1 MIYKIIVDKIPRR
14 TIYTQD
20 KVIYTPPSDDAKEYE
35 VDIEE
40 LRVKGE
46 IYDSLIIENGKAY
59 VMRRLELTQYHVL
72 KVLQNPIK
80 QDLDDIYIELFEGKN
95 YIYLLDKS
103 GNKIY
108 AEYILK
114 NEFTDTFATT
124 VELNTKI
131 EQTSQTIMLAVNRK
145 VGQDEFGTYIEM
157 NWEAIKYAWNQISQY
172 LQMEGIDG
180 KATLNIYD
188 GNNNMIM
195 SLDQNGQHFFKSGS
209 SSPFGEMG
217 VKTLD
222 NKSYISFSVPAEYN
236 RSIQDGM
243 AWGVTTE
250 SDGEFHPILFIK
262 DFFMPPKN
270 SGGATGEL
278 QLDGCNL
285 VLGAENG
292 HIISN
297 GIAIIP
303 EAIGG
308 ISFINEDNQDN
319 YLSIIKGNGTSIFDS
334 LHILD
339 RISFTKNLSG
349 TNTFEIGN
357 GNSYCRLTDDGYV
370 SATNSV
376 YSHGDVT
383 ALGWVYGYA
392 GIHSDGYVSGKA
404 FIDNSR
410 EEIKTNIKKYDKK
423 AIDII
428 KKTDIY
434 EFNYKNK
441 EKFNKKSLGF
451 VIGDK
456 YNYSKEITAV
466 DNDGKEIGANL
477 YSMVSVAYKAI
488 QEQQEII
495 ERQQKVIQ
503 ELQNRIEKLEKEKS

>member
-1 MIYKIIVDKIPRR
+1 MIYKIIVDKQPR
-14 TIYTQD
+14 TN
-20 KVIYTPPSDDAKEYE
+20 PSSEKREYE

-40 LRVKGE
+40 LRKKGNVC
-46 IYDSLIIENGKAY
+46 DSLIIENGKAY

-80 QDLDDIYIELFEGKN
+80 QNLEDIYIQLFEGDN
-95 YIYLLDKS
+95 YIYLMNEI
-103 GNKIY
+103 GNVIY

-124 VELNTKI
+124 VELNTAI
-131 EQTSQTIMLAVNRK
+131 EQTSQTIMLAVNQK
-145 VGQDEFGTYIEM
+145 VGEDEFGTYIEM

-180 KATLNIYD
+180 RATLNIYD

-195 SLDQNGQHFFKSGS
+195 SLDQNGQHFFKNGS

-243 AWGVTTE
+243 AWGITTQ
-250 SDGEFHPILFIK
+250 SDGQFHPILFIK

-297 GIAIIP
+297 GIAIMP

-319 YLSIIKGNGTSIFDS
+319 YLSIIKGNGTSTYDI
-334 LHILD
+334 ITMLD
-339 RISFTKNLSG
+339 KISFFKNQAGS
-349 TNTFEIGN
+349 NSFRIGDS
-357 GNSYCRLTDDGYV
+357 NSYVLVTDTGDITGTGD
-370 SATNSV
+370 AHFN
-376 YSHGDVT
+376 GDVV
-383 ALGWVYGYA
+383 ADDWVYGYA
-392 GIHSDGYVSGKA
+392 GIHSNGYVSGEA

-466 DNDGKEIGANL
+466 DDDGKEIGANL
-477 YSMVSVAYKAI
+477 YSMVSISYKAI

>member
-1 MIYKIIVDKIPRR
+1 MIYKIIVDTQPR
-14 TIYTQD
+14 TN
-20 KVIYTPPSDDAKEYE
+20 PSDEKKEYE
-35 VDIEE
+35 IDIEE

-80 QDLDDIYIELFEGKN
+80 QDLEDVYIELFEGDN
-95 YIYLLDKS
+95 YIYLMDKV

-114 NEFTDTFATT
+114 NEFTNTFATT

-180 KATLNIYD
+180 RATLNIYD

-195 SLDQNGQHFFKSGS
+195 SLDQNGQHFFKNGS
-209 SSPFGEMG
+209 SNPFGEMG

-243 AWGVTTE
+243 AWGVTTA
-250 SDGEFHPILFIK
+250 SDGQFHPILFIK

-297 GIAIIP
+297 GIAIMP

-308 ISFINEDNQDN
+308 ISFIDEDNQN
-319 YLSIIKGNGTSIFDS
+319 NFLSIIKGNGTNTYDSIY
-334 LHILD
+334 LLD
-339 RISFTKNLSG
+339 KISFFKNQAGSNSLR
-349 TNTFEIGN
+349 IGDTSN
-357 GNSYCRLTDDGYV
+357 YVLMTDDGAV
-370 SATNSV
+370 SGTGNAHFN
-376 YSHGDVT
+376 GDVV
-383 ALGWVYGYA
+383 ADDWLYGYA
-392 GIHSDGYVSGKA
+392 GIHSDGYVSGEA

-441 EKFNKKSLGF
+441 EKFNKKSIGF

-466 DNDGKEIGANL
+466 DDDGKEIGANL
-477 YSMVSVAYKAI
+477 YSMVSISYKAI

-503 ELQNRIEKLEKEKS
+503 KLQNRIEKIEKEKS

>member
-1 MIYKIIVDKIPRR
+1 MIYKIIVDTQPR
-14 TIYTQD
+14 TNPTD
-20 KVIYTPPSDDAKEYE
+20 EKKEYE
-35 VDIEE
+35 IDIEE

-46 IYDSLIIENGKAY
+46 IYDSLIIENGKTY

-80 QDLDDIYIELFEGKN
+80 QDLEDVYIELFEGDN
-95 YIYLLDKS
+95 YIYLMDKV

-124 VELNTKI
+124 IELNTKI

-145 VGQDEFGTYIEM
+145 VDQDEFGTYIEM

-180 KATLNIYD
+180 RATLNIYD

-195 SLDQNGQHFFKSGS
+195 SLDQNGQHFFKNGS
-209 SSPFGEMG
+209 SNPFGEMG
-217 VKTLD
+217 VKTLN

-236 RSIQDGM
+236 SSIQDGM

-297 GIAIIP
+297 GIAIMP

-308 ISFINEDNQDN
+308 ISFVNEYNKDN
-319 YLSIIKGNGTSIFDS
+319 YLSIVKGNGTSTFDS
-334 LHILD
+334 IYILD
-339 RISFTKNLSG
+339 NISFFKNQNGSNSFKLQKSSGQYSLLADDGTIACTGNIVSDGNISCNGEIYAIQRISTAGPMSASEFINTSKEELKKNI
-349 TNTFEIGN
+349 EK
-357 GNSYCRLTDDGYV
+357 YKK
-370 SATNSV
+370 SALQEV
-376 YSHGDVT
+376 LD
-383 ALGWVYGYA
+383 
-392 GIHSDGYVSGKA
+392 
-404 FIDNSR
+404 
-410 EEIKTNIKKYDKK
+410 
-423 AIDII
+423 
-428 KKTDIY
+428 TDIY
-434 EFNYKNK
+434 KFNYKN
-441 EKFNKKSLGF
+441 EKDTDKKHLGF
-451 VIGDK
+451 VIGKNYK
-456 YNYSKEITAV
+456 YSQDITAV
-466 DNDGKEIGANL
+466 DKDNKEIGADT
-477 YSMVSVAYKAI
+477 YSMISVAYKAI

-495 ERQQKVIQ
+495 EKQQKVIQ
-503 ELQNRIEKLEKEKS
+503 GLEERIKKLEKEKN